1 MWLEGGKARGK
12 SEASVGSGSFRGSKG
27 GAGGFEK
34 PACPKFLIGRV
45 KETAIRNIRCEFSSI
60 EIPSDFHAR
69 FFQRKK
75 KSIRYPRINKQL
87 NSIFLLYTA
96 KIRFEA
102 HRNLKIKKDGKI

>member
-45 KETAIRNIRCEFSSI
+45 KETAIRNIRCGFSRFLQISTL
-60 EIPSDFHAR
+60 DFFKGR
-69 FFQRKK
+69 
-75 KSIRYPRINKQL
+75 
-87 NSIFLLYTA
+87 
-96 KIRFEA
+96 
-102 HRNLKIKKDGKI
+102 RNRSVILE